1 MMFVNY
7 LKLLLAF
14 FSAFWILWVK
24 FPRLD
29 KEQRLLEIQNW
40 SRHTLAVL
48 KVRLT
53 PSPHLQ
59 QRFHADAPKLLVA
72 NHVSWVDALVIQ
84 ALQPSIFVA
93 KAEVQRWPVVGA
105 IAAGCGVIFVKRA
118 SPSSAR
124 SMVDDVAQTLHSGYH
139 VACFPEGTSSE
150 GLAVQ
155 PFHANL
161 FEAAIQ
167 HHVPVQPLTLRYT
180 RPNTQ
185 QHCTKAAFVG
195 ELGFVQSLHQVMTAG
210 GIEVTVVAS
219 ETISP
224 QGHSRKSL
232 AQLAHISVSTELAAL
247 SA

>member
-1 MMFVNY
+1 MMFANY

-14 FSAFWILWVK
+14 LSAFWILWVK
-24 FPRLD
+24 FPRLNKD
-29 KEQRLLEIQNW
+29 QQLLEIQNW

-48 KVRLT
+48 KVHLNL
-53 PSPHLQ
+53 PHDQHSL
-59 QRFHADAPKLLVA
+59 FLANAPKLLVA

-124 SMVDDVAQTLHSGYH
+124 SMVDDVAQALHSGYH

-150 GLAVQ
+150 GLEVQ

-161 FEAAIQ
+161 FESAIQ

-180 RPNTQ
+180 HPNTR

-195 ELGFVQSLHQVMTAG
+195 ELGFLESLHQVITAG
-210 GIEVTVVAS
+210 GIEVTVVAG
-219 ETISP
+219 EAISP
-224 QGHSRKSL
+224 RGHSRKSL

-247 SA
+247 SV

>member
-1 MMFVNY
+1 MLVNY

-14 FSAFWILWVK
+14 LSAFWILWVK
-24 FPRLD
+24 FPRLNKD
-29 KEQRLLEIQNW
+29 QQLLEIQNW
-40 SRHTLAVL
+40 ARNTLGVL
-48 KVRLT
+48 NVRLHLPDRT
-53 PSPHLQ
+53 QPSFLSS
-59 QRFHADAPKLLVA
+59 APKLLVA

-124 SMVDDVAQTLHSGYH
+124 SMVDEVAQALHNGYH
-139 VACFPEGTSSE
+139 VACFPEGTTSD
-150 GLAVQ
+150 GLEVH

-161 FEAAIQ
+161 FESAIQ
-167 HHVPVQPLTLRYT
+167 NHVPVQPLTLRYT
-180 RPNTQ
+180 HPITQ
-185 QHCTKAAFVG
+185 QHCKKAAFVG

-210 GIEVTVVAS
+210 GIAVTVTAC
-219 ETISP
+219 EAISP

-232 AQLAHISVSTELAAL
+232 AQLAQLSVSTALAAL